1 MEKIILKFFENKA
14 NQFELEKLLD
24 WITNQKNY
32 EYFVDF
38 SRINYYSNSVMD
50 INDKQKLIEE
60 IQSRI
65 KSDKRKNS
73 SDNSPIIKSQL
84 VISVLCVIILGIL
97 LFDSDSL
104 FNTNSYSTI
113 DPSKLTLINSS
124 GEYINLEEVDANRPV
139 NTGDS
144 YINLHDNTIEYDHSA
159 TNNITTLYNK
169 LLVPYG
175 KTFKIVLSD
184 GTIVHLNSGST
195 IKYPVHFMN
204 GVDREVTLTGEAYF
218 KVKNNASIFIV
229 NSNFSSAIVYGTE
242 FNYKEY
248 PEDNFSEIILS
259 EGSLGVTLNK
269 NDEKDIELIVPGER
283 AQLNPVDQQVNISKV
298 NTSIYTSWIDGRL
311 VFRNE
316 NLESMIRKLERFY
329 NVIIINNNNELNE
342 RFFSATILKE
352 EESITDVLS
361 YLEKVYGLKYKIVNE
376 KIIIE

>member
-24 WITNQKNY
+24 WITNEKNY

-113 DPSKLTLINSS
+113 DPSKVTLINSS
-124 GEYINLEEVDANRPV
+124 GESINLEYADSKKSLNI
-139 NTGDS
+139 GDS
-144 YINLHDNTIEYDHSA
+144 YVNLGDNIIEYDRNSQK
-159 TNNITTLYNK
+159 TSKTLYNK

-175 KTFKIVLSD
+175 KTFKIILSD
-184 GTIVHLNSGST
+184 GTIVHLNSGSS
-195 IKYPVHFMN
+195 IKYPTHFIS
-204 GVDREVTLTGEAYF
+204 GLDREVTLMGEAYF
-218 KVKNNASIFIV
+218 KVKNNSSRFIV
-229 NSNFSSAIVYGTE
+229 NSGYSSAIVYGTE

-329 NVIIINNNNELNE
+329 NVIIINNNYELNE

>member
-1 MEKIILKFFENKA
+1 MDKIILKFFENKA

-24 WITNQKNY
+24 WITNKKNY
-32 EYFVDF
+32 AYFVDF
-38 SRINYYSNSVMD
+38 SKVNYYSNSIMD

-73 SDNSPIIKSQL
+73 HHNKSKIKSNL
-84 VISVLCVIILGIL
+84 VISLLCVIVVSVL
-97 LFDSDSL
+97 LFESDFVS
-104 FNTNSYSTI
+104 NSNNYLTI
-113 DPSKLTLINSS
+113 DPSSITLINSN
-124 GEYINLEEVDANRPV
+124 GDNINLEVVDSKKSL

-144 YINLHDNTIEYDHSA
+144 YVNISDNILVYDHSNQK
-159 TNNITTLYNK
+159 TSKPLYNK

-175 KTFKIVLSD
+175 KTYKIVLSD
-184 GTIVHLNSGST
+184 GTIVHLNSGT
-195 IKYPVHFMN
+195 KIKYPVHFMN

-218 KVKNNASIFIV
+218 KVKNNASRFIV
-229 NSNFSSAIVYGTE
+229 NSDYSSAIVYGTE

-259 EGSLGVTLNK
+259 EGSLGVTFNESV
-269 NDEKDIELIVPGER
+269 EKDIELIVPGER
-283 AQLNPVDQQVNISKV
+283 AQLNPVNQQVSISKV

-329 NVIIINNNNELNE
+329 NVIIINNNDELNE

>member
-24 WITNQKNY
+24 WITNEKNY
-32 EYFVDF
+32 AYFVEY
-38 SRINYYSNSVMD
+38 SRINYYLNSPMY
-50 INDKQKLIEE
+50 INDKEKLIEE

-73 SDNSPIIKSQL
+73 INNTPKIKSHL
-84 VISVLCVIILGIL
+84 VISLLCVIIVGA
-97 LFDSDSL
+97 LFVSDFVSK
-104 FNTNSYSTI
+104 SKDYSTI
-113 DPSKLTLINSS
+113 DPSSITLINSS
-124 GEYINLEEVDANRPV
+124 GESINLEYADSKKSLNI
-139 NTGDS
+139 GDS
-144 YINLHDNTIEYDHSA
+144 YVNLGDNIIEYDRNSQK
-159 TNNITTLYNK
+159 TSKTLYNK

-175 KTFKIVLSD
+175 KTFEIILSD
-184 GTIVHLNSGST
+184 GTIVHLNSGSS
-195 IKYPVHFMN
+195 IKYPTHFIS
-204 GVDREVTLTGEAYF
+204 GLDREVTLMGEAYF
-218 KVKNNASIFIV
+218 KVKNNSSRFIV
-229 NSNFSSAIVYGTE
+229 NSGYSSAIVYGTE

-316 NLESMIRKLERFY
+316 NLESMILKLERFY

>member
-1 MEKIILKFFENKA
+1 MMIEYGKDNFKIFENKA

-24 WITNQKNY
+24 WITNEKNY

-113 DPSKLTLINSS
+113 DPSKVTLINSS
-124 GEYINLEEVDANRPV
+124 GENINLEEVDSNRPV

-144 YINLHDNTIEYDHSA
+144 YINLHDNIIEYDHSA

-195 IKYPVHFMN
+195 IKYPVYFMN

-218 KVKNNASIFIV
+218 KVKNNASRFIV

-269 NDEKDIELIVPGER
+269 NDEKDIKLIVPGER

-311 VFRNE
+311 VF
-316 NLESMIRKLERFY
+316 
-329 NVIIINNNNELNE
+329 
-342 RFFSATILKE
+342 
-352 EESITDVLS
+352 
-361 YLEKVYGLKYKIVNE
+361 
-376 KIIIE
+376 

>member
-24 WITNQKNY
+24 WITNEKNY
-32 EYFVDF
+32 AYFVEY
-38 SRINYYSNSVMD
+38 SRINYYLNSPMY
-50 INDKQKLIEE
+50 INDKEKLIEE

-73 SDNSPIIKSQL
+73 INNTPKIKSHL
-84 VISVLCVIILGIL
+84 VISLLCVIIVGA
-97 LFDSDSL
+97 LFVSDFVSK
-104 FNTNSYSTI
+104 SKDYSTI
-113 DPSKLTLINSS
+113 DPSSITLINSN
-124 GEYINLEEVDANRPV
+124 GESINLEYADSKKSLNI
-139 NTGDS
+139 GDS
-144 YINLHDNTIEYDHSA
+144 YVNLGDNIIEYDRNSQK
-159 TNNITTLYNK
+159 TSKTLYNK

-175 KTFKIVLSD
+175 KTFKIILSD
-184 GTIVHLNSGST
+184 GTIVHLNSGSS
-195 IKYPVHFMN
+195 IKYPTHFIS
-204 GVDREVTLTGEAYF
+204 GLDREVTLMGEAYF
-218 KVKNNASIFIV
+218 KVKNNSSRFIV
-229 NSNFSSAIVYGTE
+229 NSGYSSAIVYGTE

-259 EGSLGVTLNK
+259 EGSLGVTFDK
-269 NDEKDIELIVPGER
+269 SDEKDIELIVPGEK
-283 AQLNPVDQQVNISKV
+283 AKLDPINQQVNISKV

-316 NLESMIRKLERFY
+316 NLENMILKLERFY
-329 NVIIINNNNELNE
+329 NVVIINNNNQLNE

-361 YLEKVYGLKYKIVNE
+361 YLEKVYGLKFKIVNE